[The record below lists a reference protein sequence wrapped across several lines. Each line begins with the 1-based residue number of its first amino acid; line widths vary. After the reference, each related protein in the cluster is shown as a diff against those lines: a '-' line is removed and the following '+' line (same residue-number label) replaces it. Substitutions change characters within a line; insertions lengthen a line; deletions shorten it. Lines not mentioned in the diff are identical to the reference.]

1 MLAAL
6 TLLAAIVFLSG
17 CSSPQTP
24 DLILHSGKVVTVDSG
39 FRIAEAVA
47 IRGDRIV
54 AVGTNADIMR
64 LAGSGTEQIDLEG
77 KTVLPGLIDT
87 HVHSTSAAVHE
98 FDHEI
103 PDMETI
109 DDVLRYIESRTKAV
123 PEGSWIWVRQ
133 VFITRLKE
141 QRYPTRQE
149 LDKVAPKHPVVFST
163 GPDASLNSL
172 ALKLSGID
180 RNFQITDGKPGR
192 IERDPR
198 SGEPTGILRNCSRF
212 IKGEPA
218 VRTPSKE
225 DRLRKLKELMADYN
239 RVGLTSIAD
248 RNAGDDAVELYR
260 ELRDRG
266 EATCRVFLSYAVN
279 AQEPVEKAETRIRQ
293 AAKHPLHRYDNMVWL
308 RGIKVFLD
316 GGMLTGSAYMR
327 EPWGVSKVYSIDDP
341 SYRGMRYIEHDKLV
355 RLARTALENDLQ
367 FTAHSVGDG
376 AVHAL
381 IDAYAEINHT
391 LPVRDR
397 RPSISHCN
405 FMSLEAV
412 RQMKELGIVADL
424 QPAWLWLDGA
434 TLLKHFGNERLS
446 YFQPYKTIFEHGVIV
461 GGGSDHMQ
469 KIGGKRSVNPYNP
482 FLGMWIALNRI
493 PKGAGEPLHSEQ
505 RISREEA
512 IRLYTINNAWLTFEE
527 REKGSIEPGK
537 LADLI
542 VLKQDILTCPI
553 DEVQNIEVER
563 TYLGGK
569 LVYRD
574 E

>member
-1 MLAAL
+1 MPVVL
-6 TLLAAIVFLSG
+6 TLLAAIAFLSG
-17 CSSPQTP
+17 CSSPPAP
-24 DLILHSGKVVTVDSG
+24 DVILHSGKIVTVDPG

-54 AVGTNADIMR
+54 AVGANADIMR
-64 LAGSGTEQIDLEG
+64 LARSGTEQIDLEG

-109 DDVLRYIESRTKAV
+109 GDVLRYIESRTKAV
-123 PEGSWIWVRQ
+123 PEGGWIWVRQ

-149 LDKVAPKHPVVFST
+149 LDKAAPKHPVVFST

-180 RNFQITDGKPGR
+180 RNFQITDGRPGR

-198 SGEPTGILRNCSRF
+198 TGEPTGILRNCSRF
-212 IKGEPA
+212 IKGQPA
-218 VRTPSKE
+218 TRTPSKE
-225 DRLRKLKELMADYN
+225 DRLQKLKELMADYN

-279 AQEPVEKAETRIRQ
+279 AQEPVEEAEARIRQ
-293 AAKHPLHRYDNMVWL
+293 AAKHPLHKYDNMVWL

-341 SYRGMRYIEHDKLV
+341 AYRGMRYIEHDKLV
-355 RLARTALENDLQ
+355 RLARTALENQLQ

-381 IDAYAEINHT
+381 IDAYAEINRT
-391 LPVRDR
+391 LPVRER

-434 TLLKHFGNERLS
+434 TLLKQFGNERLS
-446 YFQPYKTIFEHGVIV
+446 YFQPYKTIFEHGVVV

-469 KIGGKRSVNPYNP
+469 KIGGKRSINPYNP
-482 FLGMWIALNRI
+482 FLGMWIALNRV
-493 PKGAGEPLHSEQ
+493 PKGAAEPLHPEQ

-527 REKGSIEPGK
+527 REKGSLEPGK

-542 VLKQDILTCPI
+542 VLKQDILTCPLE
-553 DEVQNIEVER
+553 EVQNIEVER

-569 LVYRD
+569 LVYRAD
-574 E
+574 